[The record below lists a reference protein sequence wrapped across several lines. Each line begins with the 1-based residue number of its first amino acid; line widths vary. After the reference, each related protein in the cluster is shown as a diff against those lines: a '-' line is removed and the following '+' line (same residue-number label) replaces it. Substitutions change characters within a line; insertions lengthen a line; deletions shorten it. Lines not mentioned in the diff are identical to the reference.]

1 MSNLLLQVEVADG
14 QFETEAVVTFRI
26 ASGETVSSIAPRTFL
41 HKDSLGRESL
51 RVRLLAATAST
62 WLVEVP
68 GDLYGATRD
77 VLVAADILE
86 PVPAS
91 G

>member
-1 MSNLLLQVEVADG
+1 MSNLLLYVEVADG
-14 QFETEAVVTFRI
+14 QFDSEAIVTFKS
-26 ASGETVSSIAPRTFL
+26 ASGETIEAIAPRTFL

-51 RVRLLAATAST
+51 RVRLLAATGSK

-77 VLVAADILE
+77 VLVAEDILE
-86 PVPAS
+86 PVPATE
-91 G
+91 

>member
-14 QFETEAVVTFRI
+14 QFDSEATVTFNS
-26 ASGETVSSIAPRTFL
+26 ASGEVVSAVAPRTFL
-41 HKDSLGRESL
+41 QKGSLGQESL
-51 RVRLLAATAST
+51 RVRLVAATGSS

-77 VLVAADILE
+77 VLVAAAILE
-86 PVPAS
+86 PVPAAE
-91 G
+91 